1 MVDWVISCRVK
12 ELCYG
17 GGADSKGEL
26 TLVLVLK
33 NQSPLK
39 PQAILYVM
47 CARVVEGGGLLAG
60 GQTWCSQKHL
70 RIRRDQVSLL
80 GVAGH

>member
-39 PQAILYVM
+39 P
-47 CARVVEGGGLLAG
+47 
-60 GQTWCSQKHL
+60 
-70 RIRRDQVSLL
+70 
-80 GVAGH
+80 